1 MRNRKRG
8 RVKVEPYMTA
18 DPRKYYVRDRP
29 GQHHNYHLVNRRDRA
44 DITSFYF
51 TRFPEDATEE
61 ELWFQFKQMGDVRE
75 IFIPKLRNKEGRKY
89 GFVRFKGVSDAKR
102 MERKLDNIIVGGLK
116 LHVNIPKYGR
126 GKARQEQYV
135 AKHVRQME
143 GENGKGRVAT
153 PPNVMKRT
161 YAEAVISH
169 TENRGQRRSTT
180 SILASYGSSQSSVT
194 LEIPKGMKKCYKD
207 AWVGRQK
214 RQEIFERLDDEL
226 SWILGSKVAPKYLGD
241 DMVLLLGLSDT
252 KVKEMIREE
261 INNGTSMFYSM
272 EKWNSELKSGNRLVW
287 IQCSGIP
294 LVAWSIKYIR
304 KIVAAVGNLV
314 EVDNDVDDM
323 QRLDRARVLV
333 KTPWRPTIQHSVTVQ
348 IDGDTHRVHL
358 VEEN

>member
-1 MRNRKRG
+1 
-8 RVKVEPYMTA
+8 MTA

-29 GQHHNYHLVNRRDRA
+29 GQHHNYHLVNWRDRA

-153 PPNVMKRT
+153 PPNVRRT
-161 YAEAVISH
+161 YAVCQVLRGVII
-169 TENRGQRRSTT
+169 
-180 SILASYGSSQSSVT
+180 SIYVCRCYVNNADFVR
-194 LEIPKGMKKCYKD
+194 KG
-207 AWVGRQK
+207 AILV
-214 RQEIFERLDDEL
+214 IF
-226 SWILGSKVAPKYLGD
+226 G
-241 DMVLLLGLSDT
+241 LL
-252 KVKEMIREE
+252 
-261 INNGTSMFYSM
+261 
-272 EKWNSELKSGNRLVW
+272 
-287 IQCSGIP
+287 
-294 LVAWSIKYIR
+294 
-304 KIVAAVGNLV
+304 
-314 EVDNDVDDM
+314 
-323 QRLDRARVLV
+323 
-333 KTPWRPTIQHSVTVQ
+333 
-348 IDGDTHRVHL
+348 
-358 VEEN
+358 